1 MTKQRSHKITVT
13 FSKVESVTISVPDR
27 VVKNRKLLLDMAKA
41 KLLEKQSVINEKKWK
56 VNYIELTDNRTGN
69 RYLINSPIPKNT
81 DDILGYV
88 KNQDLI
94 NLQEHEND

>member
-1 MTKQRSHKITVT
+1 MAKQRNHKITVT
-13 FSKVESVTISVPDR
+13 FSKIEAVTISVPDR

-41 KLLEKQSVINEKKWK
+41 KLLEKQSVVNEKKWG
-56 VNYIELTDNRTGN
+56 VNSIELIDNRTGN

-81 DDILGYV
+81 NDILGYV

-94 NLQEHEND
+94 NLQGTENG